1 MNFKIRHIAF
11 VAVVLAVAPF
21 VASAQIAV
29 ADGAFLKPL
38 QQRDSVLIAD
48 QLLYGVKMDKVQE
61 GTGFAFPDF
70 SKEFCEGVEVV
81 SGWQLDTVKT
91 IKGKKDRPAEMDIVA
106 GIRITSFDEGE
117 YLLPPIS
124 LVRRLPDGTVDTLV
138 FKPEK
143 VEFKT
148 MPVDTATFE
157 LHALKGQ
164 IRYPVT
170 FKEMLPYIGGMVL
183 LAAIAVLAVWLIRRY
198 RRKVSSAGSSSEPAH
213 IVALRKLDSLRGDKF
228 WAPDKQKLFYSGVTD
243 ALREYMAARYGV
255 SALESTTKEIFDALK
270 DKDMPEDLYK
280 ELRELFE
287 RADFV
292 KFAKYVASEDENMHT
307 IPLAVRFV
315 TQTYQEQLESD
326 ASAEDAGKAPE
337 MKKEDG
343 NVL

>member
-1 MNFKIRHIAF
+1 MNFKIRYIAF
-11 VAVVLAVAPF
+11 VAAALAAVPF
-21 VASAQIAV
+21 FTSANIVV

-81 SGWQLDTVKT
+81 SGWHLDTVKT

-138 FKPEK
+138 FKQEK

-148 MPVDTATFE
+148 MPVDTSTFE
-157 LHALKGQ
+157 LHAQKGQ

-170 FKEMLPYIGGMVL
+170 FKEMLPYIGGVIL
-183 LAAIAVLAVWLIRRY
+183 LAAIVVLAVWLIRRY
-198 RRKVSSAGSSSEPAH
+198 RRKVSGAGTSSEPAH
-213 IVALRKLDSLRGDKF
+213 IVALRKLDGLRGDKF

-326 ASAEDAGKAPE
+326 SSAEDDNKAPE